1 MEKVSKQEQIGYH
14 KGALASIA
22 KERLELLRLIKIT
35 EELIKMHIKAL
46 KSLGIDIEKQAKSL
60 EKRAKTEKIEKL
72 V

>member
-1 MEKVSKQEQIGYH
+1 MEKISKQEQIGYH
-14 KGALASIA
+14 KGALSSIA

-46 KSLGIDIEKQAKSL
+46 KSLGVDIEKEAKAL
-60 EKRAKTEKIEKL
+60 EKKSQKIEEL

>member
-46 KSLGIDIEKQAKSL
+46 KTLGVDIEKQAKEL
-60 EKRAKTEKIEKL
+60 EKKAK
-72 V
+72 